1 MRLFGQGDS
10 DADDQNPNFTKGQ
23 VNPTI
28 RAFAFVLN
36 TRLFLVCFNEFDKMT
51 TFAKSVIIASVLI
64 VALGWLADGGS
75 VDIDAAQNVERLKGI
90 PV

>member
-1 MRLFGQGDS
+1 
-10 DADDQNPNFTKGQ
+10 
-23 VNPTI
+23 
-28 RAFAFVLN
+28 
-36 TRLFLVCFNEFDKMT
+36 MT
-51 TFAKSVIIASVLI
+51 TFAKSVIIVSVLI